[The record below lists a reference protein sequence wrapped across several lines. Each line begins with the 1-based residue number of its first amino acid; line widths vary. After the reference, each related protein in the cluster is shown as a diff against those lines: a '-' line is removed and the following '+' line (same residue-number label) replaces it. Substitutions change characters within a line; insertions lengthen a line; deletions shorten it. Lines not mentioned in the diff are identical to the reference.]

1 MNASI
6 RRATARVLA
15 VVLASSF
22 AFPSALVAIEGTA
35 LAQGKTP
42 GVRDSLPKEALPDWD
57 AGMEILKRPRL
68 EASDY
73 DTVRAAFKR
82 AYNRSKNPRVL
93 YNVAVAEKELGN
105 YVEAMEA
112 LEQEL
117 EEAKK
122 LPPGDKGAISA
133 EEEAKVR
140 AAIKSI
146 EPYVMKVTI
155 EVNEPG
161 ATVYVDTKEIGV
173 SPLKTAVRL
182 KAASHRIR
190 AVKPGYVEAVQTI
203 LGDKPETTVGLKL
216 ESMVRTSRVTVSVVG
231 PRSAVVKIDGREVGA
246 ATAGQPYVGQVGVS
260 AEPHAISAE
269 APDFV
274 TATQSVVVR
283 DGEPVAIAL
292 QLAPEQKKG
301 KLLVVTEP
309 AEASIEIDGK
319 LVGASRWEGPVE
331 AGKHQVAVKKRGFY
345 AWSYDVEVPKGT
357 ERSVNARLNEDRNT
371 SFVPYLIGTIVV
383 IGAGSLA
390 SYFILK
396 PKDEDKAATTLAPF
410 NVPTPPAAIRF

>member
-190 AVKPGYVEAVQTI
+190 AVKPGYVEAV
-203 LGDKPETTVGLKL
+203 DRK
-216 ESMVRTSRVTVSVVG
+216 SVV
-231 PRSAVVKIDGREVGA
+231 
-246 ATAGQPYVGQVGVS
+246 
-260 AEPHAISAE
+260 
-269 APDFV
+269 
-274 TATQSVVVR
+274 
-283 DGEPVAIAL
+283 
-292 QLAPEQKKG
+292 
-301 KLLVVTEP
+301 
-309 AEASIEIDGK
+309 
-319 LVGASRWEGPVE
+319 
-331 AGKHQVAVKKRGFY
+331 
-345 AWSYDVEVPKGT
+345 
-357 ERSVNARLNEDRNT
+357 
-371 SFVPYLIGTIVV
+371 
-383 IGAGSLA
+383 
-390 SYFILK
+390 
-396 PKDEDKAATTLAPF
+396 
-410 NVPTPPAAIRF
+410 